1 MREILKSTALRAAI
15 AVLLLCAAAIYAFPQ
30 TVGGVIS
37 FFVGSTVT
45 PVSSSN
51 PLPVTVT
58 SGGGGGSVTQGT
70 SPWVDNITQWASGV
84 LGAMANYG
92 TSPGPVLVPGVNAF
106 VTNNPAPMQATGG
119 TVGISSPLGASQA
132 SPTTPVSVVEPD
144 EFAISGSVSSAA
156 TLFTQDMLG
165 YQSITVQVTANASG
179 NTITFETSDDNTNW
193 TGTSGLSSA
202 TIGSLAGA
210 LTTASSSILYQFPK
224 RGRYFRARVST
235 FISGPTTVV
244 GNLHKNPAP
253 GISSSVGVLGSLV
266 LGPANNA
273 AGKFGPGYTGAQ
285 TPITAASGNVAAG
298 VATATLAAAGGKL
311 TYITGFEITS
321 DGATVGVCVN
331 PTVVGVV
338 TGTMTYTYCAPAGAL
353 LAATPLIVEF
363 PQPIPSSAVNT
374 AVAVSLPS
382 LGTGSTNATVTA
394 HGYQE

>member
-1 MREILKSTALRAAI
+1 MREILKSTTLRVAT
-15 AVLLLCAAAIYAFPQ
+15 AVVLLCAAAIYAYPD
-30 TVGGVIS
+30 VGGVVS

-119 TVGISSPLGASQA
+119 TVGISGPLGATQA
-132 SPTTPVSVVEPD
+132 SPATPVSVVEPD

-165 YQSITVQVTANASG
+165 YQSITVQINANAAG

-193 TGTSGLSSA
+193 NATTGLISNAVGASAGTSTSVSSV
-202 TIGSLAGA
+202 G
-210 LTTASSSILYQFPK
+210 LYQFSK
-224 RGRYFRARVST
+224 KGRYFRARVST
-235 FISGPTTVV
+235 FISGTTTVV
-244 GNLHKNPAP
+244 GNLHKDPAS
-253 GISSSVGVLGSLV
+253 GVVSSVGILGSIG
-266 LGPANNA
+266 LGPSSNA
-273 AGKFGPGYTGAQ
+273 VGKFGPGYTSAQ